1 MSQTSRT
8 MMEERLDF
16 NVMMDYSL
24 IWYRHSYINQLI
36 IRYSGLCRWKFNFY
50 LMVKEKSEAND

>member
-1 MSQTSRT
+1 

-24 IWYRHSYINQLI
+24 VWYCHSYINQLI
-36 IRYSGLCRWKFNFY
+36 NRYSGFCRWKFNFY
-50 LMVKEKSEAND
+50 LIVKEKSEAKD